1 MRLLSDPSGFN
12 RSGRVMREIVG
23 VALSSVLFYLSNRM
37 GAIIRLTGRG
47 WKQPY
52 RTYYKLVDASRRART
67 WGQRPPRSITRG
79 EQLGRGAAVDNRTRF
94 GLFDGKTIIP
104 MLGPSANPATSARE
118 ADLFSG
124 SESSGR
130 NENVVG
136 QERLTAAT
144 VVKPFGQHS
153 GQT

>member
-1 MRLLSDPSGFN
+1 
-12 RSGRVMREIVG
+12 MREIIG

-79 EQLGRGAAVDNRTRF
+79 EQLGRGAPDDNRTGF
-94 GLFDGKTIIP
+94 GPFDSKTIIP
-104 MLGPSANPATSARE
+104 MLGPSANLATSGRE

-124 SESSGR
+124 SGRSGR
-130 NENVVG
+130 NENAVC
-136 QERLTAAT
+136 QERLTAET
-144 VVKPFGQHS
+144 IVKPFGQHS

>member
-1 MRLLSDPSGFN
+1 
-12 RSGRVMREIVG
+12 MREIIG

-37 GAIIRLTGRG
+37 GIVIRLTGRG

-67 WGQRPPRSITRG
+67 WGQRSPRSITRAK
-79 EQLGRGAAVDNRTRF
+79 QLGREAADDNSAGF
-94 GLFDGKTIIP
+94 GPFGGKTIVS
-104 MLGPSANPATSARE
+104 MLGPSASLATSGRE

-124 SESSGR
+124 SGSSSR
-130 NENVVG
+130 NENAVG
-136 QERLTAAT
+136 QERFTAEAI
-144 VVKPFGQHS
+144 VKPFGQHS

>member
-1 MRLLSDPSGFN
+1 MSLPSDASGFN
-12 RSGRVMREIVG
+12 LSRRIMRELIG

-37 GAIIRLTGRG
+37 GSIIRLTGRG

-67 WGQRPPRSITRG
+67 WGQRAPRSITRG
-79 EQLGRGAAVDNRTRF
+79 EQLGRGATVDNRTGF
-94 GLFDGKTIIP
+94 GPFDSKTIIP
-104 MLGPSANPATSARE
+104 MLGPSANLAISGRE

-124 SESSGR
+124 SGSSGR
-130 NENVVG
+130 NENAVC
-136 QERLTAAT
+136 QERLTAVT
-144 VVKPFGQHS
+144 IVKPFGQHS